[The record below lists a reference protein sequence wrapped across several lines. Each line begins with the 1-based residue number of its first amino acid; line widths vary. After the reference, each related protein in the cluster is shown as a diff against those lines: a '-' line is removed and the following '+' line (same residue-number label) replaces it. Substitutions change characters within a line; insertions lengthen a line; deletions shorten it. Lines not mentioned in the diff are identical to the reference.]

1 MPGRCSLEERVP
13 TTRRVVVLSPRLTC
27 PLVRLVVTS
36 LVVPDTLFEPDVR
49 IEGVVLRVPV

>member
-1 MPGRCSLEERVP
+1 MPGRSLEERVP